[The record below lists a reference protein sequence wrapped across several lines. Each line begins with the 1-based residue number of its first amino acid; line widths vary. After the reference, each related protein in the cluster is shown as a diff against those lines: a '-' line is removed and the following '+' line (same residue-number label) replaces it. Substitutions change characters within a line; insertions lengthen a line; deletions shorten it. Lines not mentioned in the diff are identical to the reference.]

1 MALIVRDLGL
11 LFIMAPHTG
20 CTAIGEVLRERFDA
34 QFLPPD
40 DVLGPDGT
48 VTIARKHT
56 RLQQLLDAG
65 LLSGAE
71 RSRLVVAAGVR
82 NPFDEEVSHYKQRE
96 REFSARRD
104 DPEVRKRLAGSRSKS
119 ERPPLEFETW
129 LRRRY
134 VGRPWSV
141 LLGRTPKRPADFTAG
156 ADAIIRFERLQADVD
171 GLMQR
176 LGVADR
182 VVIPVVNPTGVRE
195 KRPYQEFYTSQARH
209 IVESVFAERIARFGY
224 RFETAP
230 ASAEPAAEPD
240 PTPRPGPTPT

>member
-1 MALIVRDLGL
+1 VALIVRDLGL

-40 DVLGPDGT
+40 DVLAADGT
-48 VTIARKHT
+48 VRIARKHT
-56 RLQQLLDAG
+56 RLQQLLEAG
-65 LLSGAE
+65 LLSADE
-71 RSRLVVAAGVR
+71 RSTLVVAAGVR

-119 ERPPLEFETW
+119 QRPPMEFETW

-134 VGRPWSV
+134 VGHPWSK

-171 GLMQR
+171 ALMTR
-176 LGVADR
+176 LGVPEP
-182 VVIPVVNPTGVRE
+182 VVIPVVNPTGLRE
-195 KRPYQEFYTSQARH
+195 KRPYQEFYTPRAQK
-209 IVESVFAERIARFGY
+209 IVETVFAERIARFGY
-224 RFETAP
+224 RFEAP
-230 ASAEPAAEPD
+230 PAAPSEPLA
-240 PTPRPGPTPT
+240 PTAT